1 MFVFND
7 KNILALVGVDVLGD
21 PFVTQTNYSISPN
34 LKKSKS
40 KRKKM
45 LGLGTIVNV
54 AAIIVGG
61 LVGLLFKGG
70 LKERFREVLTQA
82 CGLAVIFIGAAGAF
96 EMIFSVE
103 GTSLSSSHTMLIVIS
118 LVLGGLVGE
127 LINIEKGLDGMGE
140 RLKKL
145 VKAGGDG
152 KFVDGFVTASLVFCV
167 GAMAICGPIDEALTG
182 DSSTLFVKSIL
193 DMIMVM
199 VLTSVYGVG
208 AIFSAL
214 SVGVYQGIFTVFG
227 AFISGFMTDSLILML
242 SGVGSILIFA
252 VGVNLLFPKKIRVGN
267 LLPAL
272 LVPVLWELIKMIPL
286 PW

>member
-1 MFVFND
+1 
-7 KNILALVGVDVLGD
+7 
-21 PFVTQTNYSISPN
+21 
-34 LKKSKS
+34 
-40 KRKKM
+40 M

-54 AAIIVGG
+54 VAIIVGG
-61 LVGLLFKGG
+61 LLGLLFKGG

-103 GTSLSSSHTMLIVIS
+103 GRSLSSNHTMLIVIS

-127 LINIEKGLDGMGE
+127 LINIEKGLDSIGE
-140 RLKKL
+140 KLKKL
-145 VKAGGDG
+145 VKAGGDN

-214 SVGVYQGIFTVFG
+214 AVGVYQGLFTVFG
-227 AFISGFMTDSLILML
+227 VFIADFMTDALILTL
-242 SGVGSILIFA
+242 SGVGSVLIFA
-252 VGVNLLFPKKIRVGN
+252 VGLNLLFPKKIRVGN

-272 LVPVLWELIKMIPL
+272 LVPVVWELVQLIPL